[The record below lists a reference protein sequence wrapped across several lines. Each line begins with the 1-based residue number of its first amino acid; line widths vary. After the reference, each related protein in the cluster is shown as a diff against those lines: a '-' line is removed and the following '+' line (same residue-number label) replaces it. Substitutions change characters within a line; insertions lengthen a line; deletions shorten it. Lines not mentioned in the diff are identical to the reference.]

1 MIAIRLLLAHFN
13 FRLIAIFGCCFASP
27 ILGLADAPA
36 QTLHTATT
44 IHANAQLLKLESQDQ
59 LIFQIAERETTVDSS
74 RIVRWGK
81 WAGVCDEQAVWL
93 SDGSWLCGTVQIEH
107 NSLSLVNDWC
117 KPLRLSLDSVRGV
130 VLSPPTTLE
139 RWLQLQ
145 SQMLAASGEQ
155 DIVWLAGGKKL
166 SGIIRWPAADVARPY
181 QSVNIDAAGQMAEVA
196 IDKLQA
202 IVFSPTLLGP
212 LLSNPKAT
220 QIGLADGSLL
230 WATELAPET
239 KSVNIA
245 LSGGVSLTSLDDPKR
260 FCRAIKFIASDRA
273 TTTEIGAQLLSDMQV
288 ASYRHVG
295 DSALKWELG
304 VNRDLFGRALHD
316 QQAIYMHGLATHSTS
331 QVAYRWDGSPG
342 RLLAEV
348 VMAAPPIQADERSA
362 GVNCQILLARSGKL
376 ESAHSFVL
384 ARQAN
389 GGTTFSHMVDLDVSN
404 AKLIV
409 LVTDKADYG
418 QYGDQVLWLDARV
431 AVQRP

>member
-27 ILGLADAPA
+27 ILGLADARA

-44 IHANAQLLKLESQDQ
+44 IDANAQLLKLESRDQ
-59 LIFQIAERETTVDSS
+59 LTFQIAERETTVDSS
-74 RIVRWGK
+74 RVVRWGK
-81 WAGVCDEQAVWL
+81 WAGVRDEQAVWL
-93 SDGSWLCGTVQIEH
+93 SDGSWLCGSVQFEH
-107 NSLSLVNDWC
+107 DSLSLANDWC
-117 KPLRLSLDSVRGV
+117 KPLRLPLDSVRGI
-130 VLSPPTTLE
+130 VLAPPTTLE

-155 DIVWLAGGKKL
+155 DVVWLAGGKKL
-166 SGIIRWPAADVARPY
+166 NGIIRWPAADTARPY
-181 QSVNIDAAGQMAEVA
+181 QSVKIDAAGQLAEVA

-212 LLSNPKAT
+212 LLPKQKAT
-220 QIGLADGSLL
+220 QLGLADGSLL
-230 WATELAPET
+230 WATQLALET
-239 KSVNIA
+239 NCVTIA
-245 LSGGVSLTSLDDPKR
+245 LSGGVSLTSLDDPTR
-260 FCRAIKFIASDRA
+260 FCRAIKFIASDQA
-273 TTTEIGAQLLSDMQV
+273 TTSETGAQLLSDMQV

-316 QQAIYMHGLATHSTS
+316 QQAIYMRGLATHSTS

-348 VMAAPPIQADERSA
+348 VMAAPPPQADARPA

-376 ESAHSFVL
+376 ELTQSFTL
-384 ARQAN
+384 ARQAIDGATLN
-389 GGTTFSHMVDLDVSN
+389 HLVDLDVSN

-409 LVTDKADYG
+409 LVTDKADFG

-431 AVQRP
+431 AVQQP